1 MPHAVFFM
9 KDGHAIHGSYDV
21 KHLGKPASHGCVRLA
36 PQNAAILYDLVKKT
50 GLEST
55 QVELIGET
63 PGGEG
68 KVASAGKSRTTPG
81 GEGKLA
87 SAGKSRTS
95 RSWPDYSFAEA
106 DNRRRGGF
114 FRRLFGAR

>member
-1 MPHAVFFM
+1 M
-9 KDGHAIHGSYDV
+9 
-21 KHLGKPASHGCVRLA
+21 VRLA

-68 KVASAGKSRTTPG
+68 KVTSAGKSRTTPG
-81 GEGKLA
+81 GEGNIA
-87 SAGKSRTS
+87 SAGKSRTA
-95 RSWPDYSFAEA
+95 RSWPDNSFAEA